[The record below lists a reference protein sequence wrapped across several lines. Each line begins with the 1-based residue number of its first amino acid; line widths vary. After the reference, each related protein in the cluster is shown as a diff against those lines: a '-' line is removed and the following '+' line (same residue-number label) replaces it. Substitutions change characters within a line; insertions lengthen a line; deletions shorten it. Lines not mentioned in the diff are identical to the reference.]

1 MATLTAGGTSSA
13 TLTLDA
19 FASVTVVA
27 DASCNGALSFVSDA
41 QNLLSNKTAKVQNKT
56 YGPYGVPGTVTISI
70 TAGSLT
76 YTVNGNTG
84 GFEYDADGNI
94 VGLVGA
100 GGTIY
105 GTGASYTWATLP
117 AASTLSGV
125 MVFVSDVGG
134 GTYWRSNG
142 TRWRPLNNMAC
153 LGALGARVSQT
164 GSAEYLYYNVKVP
177 AGAWKDNDRL
187 RFRFTMTKSSTAE
200 TATMRVRVGQLGT
213 VSDAAMYLGGASA
226 TATTSASLAT
236 TNNTYGGFFDVKR
249 VSATSLQ
256 KLGSGS
262 FTQPYNGATNAVFAS
277 AFTVADMDTNDT
289 YFNLTVSKDAGVE
302 AVALEDMA
310 VELVATTA

>member
-1 MATLTAGGTSSA
+1 MSRIVKPDHVDWNWRTTDDGVPDAIVSRGGQ
-13 TLTLDA
+13 
-19 FASVTVVA
+19 SVTPLA
-27 DASCNGALSFVSDA
+27 TYTTDAS
-41 QNLLSNKTAKVQNKT
+41 
-56 YGPYGVPGTVTISI
+56 
-70 TAGSLT
+70 
-76 YTVNGNTG
+76 
-84 GFEYDADGNI
+84 GNI
-94 VGLVGA
+94 TGLAGA
-100 GGTIY
+100 GGTVY
-105 GTGASYTWATLP
+105 GIGASYTWATLP
-117 AASTLSGV
+117 AASTMSGV

-153 LGALGARVSQT
+153 LGALGARVSQA

-249 VSATSLQ
+249 VSSTSVQ

-277 AFTVADMDTNDT
+277 AFAVADMDTNDT

-302 AVALEDMA
+302 AVALEDMV